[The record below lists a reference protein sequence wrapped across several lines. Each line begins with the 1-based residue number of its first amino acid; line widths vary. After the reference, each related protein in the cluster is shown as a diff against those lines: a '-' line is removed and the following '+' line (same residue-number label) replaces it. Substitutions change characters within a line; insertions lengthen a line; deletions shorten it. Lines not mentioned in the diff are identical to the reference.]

1 MRTATIPAPTS
12 ASRHVWRTMLMAL
25 VVLTGVFSL
34 AGVSMPATAHA
45 ATMVVD
51 QCNGHGP
58 KAEGASTGMTCTV
71 TVVNTINGST
81 RSSTTTVTR
90 LCTLGPCSTPNGTFT
105 THSSSLV
112 TMVQQCNNSD
122 NDAAHTISCE
132 VHITNNISAGTPNAK
147 PLTKASTNQCV
158 DSAAPPKVRCTPF
171 PATAGAA
178 TVTQCNGS
186 ANGGTGTVDCAVDPA
201 SKVSRAIPIRVNQC
215 NGTGNPGGSVVSCE
229 ASLITKITTSEAAAA
244 TPAPTATNTPSQSPK
259 ATPSETSTT
268 APGELL
274 VGSAAPTDGPKSG
287 GLLMIG
293 ASLLLAAALGALLY
307 RRYAPADWPLV
318 QRD

>member
-1 MRTATIPAPTS
+1 
-12 ASRHVWRTMLMAL
+12 MAL

-34 AGVSMPATAHA
+34 AGLSVPATAHA

-58 KAEGASTGMTCTV
+58 KAEGASTGMKCTV
-71 TVVNTINGST
+71 TVVNTINGSD

-105 THSSSLV
+105 THSSTLV

-122 NDAAHTISCE
+122 NDAAHSISCE
-132 VHITNNISAGTPNAK
+132 VRITNNISADTPDAK
-147 PLTKASTNQCV
+147 PLTKATTNQCV
-158 DSAAPPKVRCTPF
+158 GSAVPAKTRCTPF

-186 ANGGTGTVDCAVDPA
+186 ANGGAGAVDCAVDPA
-201 SKVSRAIPIRVNQC
+201 SKVSRAIPVRVNQC

-229 ASLITKITTSEAAAA
+229 ASMITKIIASDAAA
-244 TPAPTATNTPSQSPK
+244 TTPAPSATSTPGKSQG
-259 ATPSETSTT
+259 ATPSATSTT
-268 APGELL
+268 SPGELL

-287 GLLMIG
+287 ALLMIG
-293 ASLLLAAALGALLY
+293 AGLVLAAALGALLY
-307 RRYAPADWPLV
+307 RRYAPAGWPLV
-318 QRD
+318 HKD

>member
-1 MRTATIPAPTS
+1 
-12 ASRHVWRTMLMAL
+12 MAL

-34 AGVSMPATAHA
+34 AGVFMPDMARAS
-45 ATMVVD
+45 TMVVD

-58 KAEGASTGMTCTV
+58 KAEGASTGMRCTV
-71 TVVNTINGST
+71 TVVNTIDGPT

-105 THSSSLV
+105 TRSSSV
-112 TMVQQCNNSD
+112 VSTVQQCNNSD

-132 VHITNNISAGTPNAK
+132 VRITNNISAGTPNAK
-147 PLTKASTNQCV
+147 PLTRASTNQCV
-158 DSAAPPKVRCTPF
+158 GSGVPAKTRCTPF

-186 ANGGTGTVDCAVDPA
+186 ANGGAGTVDCAVDPA
-201 SKVSRAIPIRVNQC
+201 SKVSRAIPVRVSQC

-229 ASLITKITTSEAAAA
+229 ASLITRITTSEAAAT
-244 TPAPTATNTPSQSPK
+244 TPAPTAVTTPVPTATSTPRQSPK

-287 GLLMIG
+287 GPLMIG
-293 ASLLLAAALGALLY
+293 AGLVLFAALGALLY
-307 RRYAPADWPLV
+307 RRYAPAGWPLV
-318 QRD
+318 PRD

>member
-1 MRTATIPAPTS
+1 
-12 ASRHVWRTMLMAL
+12 MAL
-25 VVLTGVFSL
+25 VVLTGGFSL
-34 AGVSMPATAHA
+34 AAVSTPATAQA

-58 KAEGASTGMTCTV
+58 TAEGASTGMKCTV
-71 TVVNTINGST
+71 TVVNTINGSV

-105 THSSSLV
+105 THSDSLV
-112 TMVQQCNNSD
+112 TLVQQCNNSD

-132 VHITNNISAGTPNAK
+132 VRITNNISADTPNAK

-158 DSAAPPKVRCTPF
+158 GSGVPAKVRCTPF
-171 PATAGAA
+171 PATAAAA

-186 ANGGTGTVDCAVDPA
+186 ANGGAGTVDCAVDPA
-201 SKVSRAIPIRVNQC
+201 SKVSRAIPVRVNQC
-215 NGTGNPGGSVVSCE
+215 NGTGNPGGSVVACE
-229 ASLITKITTSEAAAA
+229 ASLITKITSSEAAATTPA
-244 TPAPTATNTPSQSPK
+244 ATTPAPTTTSTPSKSPK
-259 ATPSETSTT
+259 ATPSATSTTT

-274 VGSAAPTDGPKSG
+274 VSSAPTDGPKSG

-293 ASLLLAAALGALLY
+293 AALVLVAALGALLY
-307 RRYAPADWPLV
+307 RRYAPAGWPLV
-318 QRD
+318 QRE

>member
-1 MRTATIPAPTS
+1 
-12 ASRHVWRTMLMAL
+12 
-25 VVLTGVFSL
+25 
-34 AGVSMPATAHA
+34 
-45 ATMVVD
+45 
-51 QCNGHGP
+51 
-58 KAEGASTGMTCTV
+58 V

-158 DSAAPPKVRCTPF
+158 GSGVPAKLRCTPF
-171 PATAGAA
+171 PASAGAA

-186 ANGGTGTVDCAVDPA
+186 ANGGGGTVDCAVDPA
-201 SKVSRAIPIRVNQC
+201 SKVSRAIPVRVNQC

-229 ASLITKITTSEAAAA
+229 ASLITKITSSVAAAT
-244 TPAPTATNTPSQSPK
+244 TPAPTATSTPSKSPK

-268 APGELL
+268 TAPGELL
-274 VGSAAPTDGPKSG
+274 VSSAPTDGPKPG

-293 ASLLLAAALGALLY
+293 AGLVLAAALGALLY
-307 RRYAPADWPLV
+307 RRYAPAGWPLV

>member
-1 MRTATIPAPTS
+1 
-12 ASRHVWRTMLMAL
+12 MAL
-25 VVLTGVFSL
+25 VVLTGVFSV
-34 AGVSMPATAHA
+34 AGVSMPDTAQA
-45 ATMVVD
+45 STMVVD

-58 KAEGASTGMTCTV
+58 KAEGASTGMKCTV

-158 DSAAPPKVRCTPF
+158 GSGVPAKLRCTPF

-186 ANGGTGTVDCAVDPA
+186 ANGGGGTVDCAVDPA
-201 SKVSRAIPIRVNQC
+201 SKVSRAIPVRVNQC

-229 ASLITKITTSEAAAA
+229 ASLITKITSSEAAAT
-244 TPAPTATNTPSQSPK
+244 TPAPTATSTPSKSPK

-268 APGELL
+268 TAPGELL
-274 VGSAAPTDGPKSG
+274 VSSAPTDGPKPG

-293 ASLLLAAALGALLY
+293 AGLVLAAALGALLY
-307 RRYAPADWPLV
+307 RRYAPAGWPLV

>member
-1 MRTATIPAPTS
+1 
-12 ASRHVWRTMLMAL
+12 MLMAL

-34 AGVSMPATAHA
+34 AGVSMPDTARA
-45 ATMVVD
+45 STMVVD

-58 KAEGASTGMTCTV
+58 KAEGASTGMKCTV
-71 TVVNTINGST
+71 TVVNTIDGPT

-112 TMVQQCNNSD
+112 TSVQQCNNSD

-132 VHITNNISAGTPNAK
+132 VRITNNISAGTPDAK
-147 PLTKASTNQCV
+147 PLSKASTNQCV
-158 DSAAPPKVRCTPF
+158 GSGVPAKVRCTPF

-186 ANGGTGTVDCAVDPA
+186 ANGGAGTVDCAVDPA
-201 SKVSRAIPIRVNQC
+201 SKVSRAIPVRVNQC

-229 ASLITKITTSEAAAA
+229 ASLITKITASEAAAV
-244 TPAPTATNTPSQSPK
+244 TPAPTATNTPTPTPSQSPA
-259 ATPSETSTT
+259 ATASATSTT

-274 VGSAAPTDGPKSG
+274 AGSAAPTDGPKSG
-287 GLLMIG
+287 GPLMIG
-293 ASLLLAAALGALLY
+293 AALLLAAALGALLY
-307 RRYAPADWPLV
+307 RRYAPAGWPLV